1 MRHGTWMV
9 FGVLHATLLS
19 ETAPRMNAMERIVDE
34 GLLIALSA
42 VRMAV
47 KNHII
52 VGALREHDNF
62 DESSYET
69 VARDELLLLAV
80 QNEEDAVRVAQERR
94 ALASRRWSQGFTEDE
109 RLDLGRLARRR
120 RAHKG
125 LALILHAV
133 AEDDEKLA
141 AIVENAQHDA
151 SYEIRKALAARLIRQ
166 TIDGNAPGYARMREE
181 RIKYLLAID
190 FAMLRDRTSGTNP

>member
-1 MRHGTWMV
+1 
-9 FGVLHATLLS
+9 
-19 ETAPRMNAMERIVDE
+19 MNAMERIVDE

-52 VGALREHDNF
+52 VGALRDHDDF
-62 DESSYET
+62 DESSYQT
-69 VARDELLLLAV
+69 VARDELIMLAV
-80 QNEEDAVRVAQERR
+80 QNEEDAARVAQERR
-94 ALASRRWSQGFTEDE
+94 ELASRRWSQGFTEDE
-109 RLDLGRLARRR
+109 RLDLVRLARRR

-125 LALILHAV
+125 LALVLHGV
-133 AEDDEKLA
+133 AEDEVKLA
-141 AIVENAQHDA
+141 AIVEDAQRDA

-190 FAMLRDRTSGTNP
+190 FAMLRDRRTGPPP

>member
-1 MRHGTWMV
+1 
-9 FGVLHATLLS
+9 
-19 ETAPRMNAMERIVDE
+19 MERIIDE

-62 DESSYET
+62 DEASYAT

-80 QNEEDAVRVAQERR
+80 QNEEDSARVAKERR
-94 ALASRRWSQGFTEDE
+94 ELASRRWSQGFTEDE

-120 RAHKG
+120 RAHQG

-133 AEDDEKLA
+133 ADDDEKLA

-166 TIDGNAPGYARMREE
+166 TVDGHAPGYARMRKE

>member
-1 MRHGTWMV
+1 MA
-9 FGVLHATLLS
+9 FGVQRPTRAFD
-19 ETAPRMNAMERIVDE
+19 AVPRMNAMERIIDE

-62 DESSYET
+62 DEASYAT

-80 QNEEDAVRVAQERR
+80 QNEEDAARVAKERR
-94 ALASRRWSQGFTEDE
+94 ELASRRWSQGFTEDE

-133 AEDDEKLA
+133 ADDDEKLA

-166 TIDGNAPGYARMREE
+166 TVDGHAPGYARMREE